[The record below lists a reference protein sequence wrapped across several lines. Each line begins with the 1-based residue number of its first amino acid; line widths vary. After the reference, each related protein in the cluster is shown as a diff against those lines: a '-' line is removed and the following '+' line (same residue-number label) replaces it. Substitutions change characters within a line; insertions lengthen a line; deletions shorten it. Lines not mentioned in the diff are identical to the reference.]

1 MNIYIINN
9 LKLYDYCLLYS
20 LRSHCS
26 SQFEQC
32 FENTS
37 QSPSGHIMSPNSCN
51 FDRMQ
56 VARMFNAGSFVIETG
71 M

>member
-1 MNIYIINN
+1 MYYI
-9 LKLYDYCLLYS
+9 DYCLLYS
-20 LRSHCS
+20 LRSHINEDS
-26 SQFEQC
+26 WFHAAPSLNC